1 MHPESSES
9 PADGAAEPSLEESA
23 GDHGDVGPGVR
34 KEGATAS
41 GSRGGE
47 DPCASHMPIHA
58 AGSNQH
64 RSHMTIHTATRTA
77 SPSASHV
84 HINTARNSQHP
95 SNMPI
100 HTAMGQPAHR
110 IHACPFTVNEC

>member
-1 MHPESSES
+1 MHPESSEP

-34 KEGATAS
+34 KEGAIAS
-41 GSRGGE
+41 GAEGARTR
-47 DPCASHMPIHA
+47 ASHMPIHA

-64 RSHMTIHTATRTA
+64 PSHMTILTATRTA
-77 SPSASHV
+77 SPPASHG

-100 HTAMGQPAHR
+100 HTAMGQPAHL
-110 IHACPFTVNEC
+110 IHACPFRPLLM